1 MSDKTH
7 MHGDGESDS
16 GVVPA
21 KQPNKSGQP
30 PAEAVEGRPLTKE
43 NMDQPNQYRTQKRKS
58 WSSKLAHVRE
68 AAKKDKKLKF
78 TALLHH
84 VTVDLL
90 RDSYGALKRGAA
102 PGVDG
107 VTWQEY
113 GEDLEERLRN
123 LHGRIHRGAYRALP
137 SLRTWIPKADGRQR
151 PLGIAALEDKIVQH
165 AVGKV
170 LTQIW
175 EEDFLGFSYGFRPG
189 RSQHDALDALW
200 VGITRKKVNW
210 ILDLDIRSF
219 FDKVR
224 HDWMIKFV
232 EHRVGDKRIVRLIQ
246 KWLKAGVMEEGRW
259 FETEEGTPQGSVISP
274 VLANLYL
281 HFVLDLWVHQW
292 RHRQAKGDAIAVR
305 YADDAVLGFQHRDEA
320 EQFLEQLR
328 ERLAKFGLE
337 LHPEKTRLIE
347 FGRYA
352 TERRKARGEGKPET
366 FDFLGFTHISGTTRK
381 AGRFTVRRQTN
392 GKRMTAKLKEIRAQ
406 LKVRRHESHVKTVKW
421 LQSVVRGYFQYHAIP
436 DNQARLEAFRQ
447 EVLRMWLD
455 QLRRRSQR
463 SRWNWERFME
473 RLGHLLPEI
482 RVLHPYPTVRFDAKY
497 PR

>member
-1 MSDKTH
+1 
-7 MHGDGESDS
+7 
-16 GVVPA
+16 
-21 KQPNKSGQP
+21 
-30 PAEAVEGRPLTKE
+30 
-43 NMDQPNQYRTQKRKS
+43 
-58 WSSKLAHVRE
+58 
-68 AAKKDKKLKF
+68 
-78 TALLHH
+78 
-84 VTVDLL
+84 
-90 RDSYGALKRGAA
+90 
-102 PGVDG
+102 
-107 VTWQEY
+107 
-113 GEDLEERLRN
+113 
-123 LHGRIHRGAYRALP
+123 
-137 SLRTWIPKADGRQR
+137 
-151 PLGIAALEDKIVQH
+151 
-165 AVGKV
+165 
-170 LTQIW
+170 
-175 EEDFLGFSYGFRPG
+175 
-189 RSQHDALDALW
+189 
-200 VGITRKKVNW
+200 
-210 ILDLDIRSF
+210 
-219 FDKVR
+219 
-224 HDWMIKFV
+224 MIKFV

-246 KWLKAGVMEEGRW
+246 KWLKAGVMEQGRW
-259 FETEEGTPQGSVISP
+259 FETVEGTPKGSVISP
-274 VLANLYL
+274 ILANLYL

-292 RHRQAKGDAIAVR
+292 RHRQAKGDVIAVR

-366 FDFLGFTHISGTTRK
+366 FAFLGFTHISGTTRK
-381 AGRFTVRRQTN
+381 AGRFTIRRQTN
-392 GKRMTAKLKEIRAQ
+392 RKRMTAKLKEIRAQ

-421 LQSVVRGYFQYHAIP
+421 LQSVVRGYFQYYAIP

-463 SRWNWERFME
+463 SCWNWERFMK

>member
-1 MSDKTH
+1 
-7 MHGDGESDS
+7 
-16 GVVPA
+16 
-21 KQPNKSGQP
+21 
-30 PAEAVEGRPLTKE
+30 
-43 NMDQPNQYRTQKRKS
+43 
-58 WSSKLAHVRE
+58 
-68 AAKKDKKLKF
+68 
-78 TALLHH
+78 
-84 VTVDLL
+84 
-90 RDSYGALKRGAA
+90 
-102 PGVDG
+102 
-107 VTWQEY
+107 
-113 GEDLEERLRN
+113 
-123 LHGRIHRGAYRALP
+123 
-137 SLRTWIPKADGRQR
+137 
-151 PLGIAALEDKIVQH
+151 
-165 AVGKV
+165 
-170 LTQIW
+170 
-175 EEDFLGFSYGFRPG
+175 
-189 RSQHDALDALW
+189 
-200 VGITRKKVNW
+200 VNW

-246 KWLKAGVMEEGRW
+246 KWLRAGVMERGRW
-259 FETEEGTPQGSVISP
+259 FETVEGTPQGSVISP

-281 HFVLDLWVHQW
+281 HYVLDLWVHQW
-292 RHRQAKGDAIAVR
+292 RRRKAKGDVMVCR
-305 YADDAVLGFQHRDEA
+305 YADDGVLGFQYREEA

-337 LHPEKTRLIE
+337 LHPGKTRLLE

-352 TERRKARGEGKPET
+352 AERRKGRGEGKPET

-482 RVLHPYPTVRFDAKY
+482 RVLQPYPTVRFDAKY